1 MTMMAMTTM
10 INQCD
15 VVMTTT
21 MTRTLSTAYVRTNKH
36 VPSNLPFGVLDQ
48 TFRFFRLAGAST
60 SPSLCSII
68 VATITL
74 VTVVLVVLLAK
85 NISRR
90 FWTFRFVQILSF
102 NFYFLQANDADQS
115 SRSHPLPVCCFR
127 IFSGWKVI
135 NSTFVSLTIQLKHQ
149 ANWFYLGLLVPAMPR
164 WSDGSP
170 CSSLFS
176 TSSSSFYL
184 LIISSFYLSSFIS
197 VPAMPIWS
205 AGSPYSSLFSTSSS
219 STSASRLT
227 SGSSLL
233 RFFPRRWHCL
243 HF

>member
-90 FWTFRFVQILSF
+90 F
-102 NFYFLQANDADQS
+102 
-115 SRSHPLPVCCFR
+115 
-127 IFSGWKVI
+127 
-135 NSTFVSLTIQLKHQ
+135 
-149 ANWFYLGLLVPAMPR
+149 
-164 WSDGSP
+164 
-170 CSSLFS
+170 
-176 TSSSSFYL
+176 
-184 LIISSFYLSSFIS
+184 
-197 VPAMPIWS
+197 
-205 AGSPYSSLFSTSSS
+205 
-219 STSASRLT
+219 
-227 SGSSLL
+227 
-233 RFFPRRWHCL
+233 
-243 HF
+243 

>member
-1 MTMMAMTTM
+1 MLLFLLLFNWLESRPLSSSVSSTMMMNHWWSITLMITMTTM
-10 INQCD
+10 INECD
-15 VVMTTT
+15 VVMTRNLATT
-21 MTRTLSTAYVRTNKH
+21 CERTNKH
-36 VPSNLPFGVLDQ
+36 VPSNLPFGVSDQ

-102 NFYFLQANDADQS
+102 NSYFLQAYDADQS
-115 SRSHPLPVCCFR
+115 SWSHSVPVCCFW

-135 NSTFVSLTIQLKHQ
+135 NRNHCQFNSTPSIFHSIIK
-149 ANWFYLGLLVPAMPR
+149 
-164 WSDGSP
+164 
-170 CSSLFS
+170 
-176 TSSSSFYL
+176 
-184 LIISSFYLSSFIS
+184 LIDFT
-197 VPAMPIWS
+197 M
-205 AGSPYSSLFSTSSS
+205 
-219 STSASRLT
+219 
-227 SGSSLL
+227 
-233 RFFPRRWHCL
+233 